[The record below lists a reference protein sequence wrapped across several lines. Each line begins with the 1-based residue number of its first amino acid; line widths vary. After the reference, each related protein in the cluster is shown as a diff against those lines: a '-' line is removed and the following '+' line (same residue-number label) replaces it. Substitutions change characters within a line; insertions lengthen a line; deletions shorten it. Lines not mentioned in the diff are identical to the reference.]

1 MKKRISYI
9 LSALPVFF
17 ACTSQELANEGSG
30 TVSFS
35 IGVET
40 TKAEM
45 SQEDLLSSAVIK
57 IYKADF
63 SGKVREYV
71 YSQMPSQIYLP
82 SDEYRVDVQAGE
94 VVKAS
99 AAQASWEQ
107 KSYSGSQTF
116 KITAGNASD
125 VKVVAKVCNVISKV
139 TFDATVDEFFTEGY
153 TCKVSLN
160 DDANL
165 VYDASKN
172 GADGFFIAS
181 GFEPSLSWTFSG
193 ELKKDG
199 SSFSKSGTISAVE
212 GGKRYKLGLKY
223 VEKDGTLSLDLL
235 VDDSTN
241 NIYDNI
247 IFIPTSTGVS
257 STPSYEVWAGHFTAH
272 ADVDESQYDSQ
283 KVYFDVRATGSDSWI
298 RVSAQRDAEST
309 YSAVISGLAPVTEY
323 EYRLAVTS
331 LESGEEEYMA
341 ATNTITTDVAT
352 AIPNGSFETTSNAES
367 SKYKS
372 FYDPSSSDVTLQT
385 KWWGNGNQGST
396 SVGASYAICYPDSDT
411 YKDGSQSVCLQSR
424 NVVVKFAAGN
434 LFSGH
439 FGDVI
444 GTKGGTVYFGRPFTA
459 RPTALRFWMKY
470 TGGIIN
476 FANDNVPEDGKKG
489 NYDKASVRIALGTW
503 DYRKYGGDADSPVLV
518 NTTDTSSFVDYST
531 DASTLAYA
539 EKIVSSDST
548 NPATDWI
555 QVTLPLDWRDVT
567 KRPTHIIISCAS
579 SMYGDYFAGYDD
591 SRLWLD
597 GMELLYE

>member
-1 MKKRISYI
+1 MKKRLSYI

-116 KITAGNASD
+116 KITAGSKSD

-160 DDANL
+160 DDASL
-165 VYDASKN
+165 IYDASKS

-193 ELKKDG
+193 TLKKDG
-199 SSFSKSGTISAVE
+199 SSFSKSGSVSAVE
-212 GGKRYKLGLKY
+212 GGKRYKLALKY
-223 VEKDGTLSLDLL
+223 IEKDGTLSLDLL

-341 ATNTITTDVAT
+341 ATNTITTEVAT

-470 TGGIIN
+470 SGGIIN
-476 FANDNVPEDGKKG
+476 FANDNVPQDGKKG
-489 NYDKASVRIALGTW
+489 NYDKANVRIALGTW
-503 DYRKYGGDADSPVLV
+503 DYRKYGGDAESPVLV
-518 NTTDTSSFVDYST
+518 NTTDTSTFVDYST
-531 DASTLAYA
+531 DASTIAYA
-539 EKIVSSDST
+539 EKVVSSDST

-555 QVTLPLDWRDVT
+555 QVTLTLDWRDVT

-579 SMYGDYFAGYDD
+579 SMYGDYFAGYEN
-591 SRLWLD
+591 SKLWLD

>member
-45 SQEDLLSSAVIK
+45 SQEDLLSTAVIK

-99 AAQASWEQ
+99 AVQASWEQ

-116 KITAGNASD
+116 KITAGSKSD

-160 DDANL
+160 DDASL
-165 VYDASKN
+165 IYDASKS

-193 ELKKDG
+193 TLKKDG
-199 SSFSKSGTISAVE
+199 SSFSKSGSVSAVE
-212 GGKRYKLGLKY
+212 GGKRYKLALKY

-309 YSAVISGLAPVTEY
+309 YSAVVSGLAPLTEY

-331 LESGEEEYMA
+331 LESGEEEYMD

-470 TGGIIN
+470 SGGIIN
-476 FANDNVPEDGKKG
+476 FANDNVPQDGKKG
-489 NYDKASVRIALGTW
+489 NYDKANVRIALGTW
-503 DYRKYGGDADSPVLV
+503 DYRKYGGDAESPVLV
-518 NTTDTSSFVDYST
+518 NTTDTSTFVDYST
-531 DASTLAYA
+531 DASTIAYA
-539 EKIVSSDST
+539 EKVVSSDST

-555 QVTLPLDWRDVT
+555 QVTLTLDWRDVT

-579 SMYGDYFAGYDD
+579 SMYGDYFAGYEN
-591 SRLWLD
+591 SKLWLD

>member
-45 SQEDLLSSAVIK
+45 SQEDLLSTAVIK

-116 KITAGNASD
+116 KITAGSKSD

-160 DDANL
+160 DDASL
-165 VYDASKN
+165 IYDASKS

-193 ELKKDG
+193 TLKKDG
-199 SSFSKSGTISAVE
+199 SSFSKSGSVSAVE
-212 GGKRYKLGLKY
+212 GGKRYKLALKY

-309 YSAVISGLAPVTEY
+309 YSAVVSGLAPLTEY

-331 LESGEEEYMA
+331 LESGEEEYMD

-470 TGGIIN
+470 SGGIIN
-476 FANDNVPEDGKKG
+476 FANDNVPQDGKKG
-489 NYDKASVRIALGTW
+489 NYDKANVRIALGTW
-503 DYRKYGGDADSPVLV
+503 DYRKYGGDAESPVLV
-518 NTTDTSSFVDYST
+518 NTTDTSTFVDYST
-531 DASTLAYA
+531 DASTIAYA
-539 EKIVSSDST
+539 EKVVSSDST

-579 SMYGDYFAGYDD
+579 SMYGDYFAGYEN
-591 SRLWLD
+591 SKLWLD

>member
-1 MKKRISYI
+1 MKKRLSYI

-17 ACTSQELANEGSG
+17 ACTSQELENEGNGS
-30 TVSFS
+30 VSFS

-45 SQEDLLSSAVIK
+45 SQEDLLSTAVIK

-116 KITAGNASD
+116 KITAGSTSD

-160 DDANL
+160 DDASL
-165 VYDASKN
+165 IYDASSN

-193 ELKKDG
+193 TLKKDG
-199 SSFSKSGTISAVE
+199 SSFSKSGSVSAVE
-212 GGKRYKLGLKY
+212 GGKRYKLALKY

-309 YSAVISGLAPVTEY
+309 YSAVVSGLAPLTEY

-331 LESGEEEYMA
+331 LESGEEEYMD

-470 TGGIIN
+470 SGGIIN

-489 NYDKASVRIALGTW
+489 NYDKANVRIALGTW

-518 NTTDTSSFVDYST
+518 NTTDISTFVDYST
-531 DASTLAYA
+531 DASTIAYA
-539 EKIVSSDST
+539 EKVVSSDST

-579 SMYGDYFAGYDD
+579 SMYGDYFAGYEN
-591 SRLWLD
+591 SKLWLD